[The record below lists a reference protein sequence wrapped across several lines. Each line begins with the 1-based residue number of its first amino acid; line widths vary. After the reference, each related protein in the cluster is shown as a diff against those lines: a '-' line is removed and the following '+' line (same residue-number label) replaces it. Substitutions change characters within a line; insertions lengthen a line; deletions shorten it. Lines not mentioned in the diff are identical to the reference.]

1 MWTTGVTLTSS
12 GPPKGYSV
20 VVLQVGYMNISSEFG
35 RRGCQEGDPNWAC
48 WHDNVAKK
56 TGGSWY
62 STTKEGYGTSW
73 KVAQVVKRVNKTC
86 ADNSINNVVEKAGRS
101 VFASLGAK
109 TGTDRNVSSSE
120 WITAWYTTILG
131 PGAAKG
137 VPAKVQQGAPAAALG
152 RHKVREKGNTR
163 IQNKPACTPRC
174 LKWHP

>member
-109 TGTDRNVSSSE
+109 TGADRNVSSSE

-131 PGAAKG
+131 PGAAKPG
-137 VPAKVQQGAPAAALG
+137 GKVAGLIGIDQLVDAWDVPFLSNEADKGGCPALPVGA
-152 RHKVREKGNTR
+152 
-163 IQNKPACTPRC
+163 
-174 LKWHP
+174 